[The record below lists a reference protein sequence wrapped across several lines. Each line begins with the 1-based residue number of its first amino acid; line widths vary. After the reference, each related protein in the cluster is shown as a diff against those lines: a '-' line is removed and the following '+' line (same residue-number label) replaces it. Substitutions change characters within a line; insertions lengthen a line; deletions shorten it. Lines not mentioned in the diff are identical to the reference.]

1 MSTFPFHF
9 LYEEEKEKVF
19 IRTQKYENTGINIAS
34 RLPENVNILKRAEHL
49 CTENKNQISCYKL
62 KYEHTET

>member
-1 MSTFPFHF
+1 LSTFPFHI

-34 RLPENVNILKRAEHL
+34 RLPEKVNILKRAGHL
-49 CTENKNQISCYKL
+49 CKENENQISYYKL
-62 KYEHTET
+62 TYQHIET